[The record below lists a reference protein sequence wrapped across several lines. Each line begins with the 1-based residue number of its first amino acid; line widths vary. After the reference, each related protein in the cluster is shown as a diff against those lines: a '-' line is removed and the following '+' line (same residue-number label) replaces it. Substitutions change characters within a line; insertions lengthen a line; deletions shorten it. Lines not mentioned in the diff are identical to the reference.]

1 MAIVKIETKLPE
13 VSLQGTKKQLRK
25 AEKALDSIRHI
36 KQAPKSIHKIR
47 KWQRQ
52 KDKQI
57 KTLVKVIEVQWNMIE
72 KILNGI
78 EDLKNRDIMLMTA
91 MVKHIAKLQLNQELQ
106 ESEVKKIL
114 RSRSKYS
121 EPLANYKP
129 DLNNLIRA
137 AAFKK

>member
-1 MAIVKIETKLPE
+1 M
-13 VSLQGTKKQLRK
+13 
-25 AEKALDSIRHI
+25 
-36 KQAPKSIHKIR
+36 
-47 KWQRQ
+47 
-52 KDKQI
+52 
-57 KTLVKVIEVQWNMIE
+57 VKVIEVQWNMIE